1 MGALHAAAAGP
12 AAGGDSSSPG
22 ARNAEKRDVMDHVP
36 NAAAPRTEERGVALI
51 LALMFTM
58 IVAGICLTG
67 TTLLR
72 SHIQKNRTSW
82 ASKSQALQ
90 VARSGLAEAHSWLR
104 RQTSQPVTAFAPLLN
119 TSSSPQVL
127 DTIDPTIG
135 LVREFRVT
143 EKIFARY
150 EVWKRWDADPD
161 AERRAWRQQFQ
172 CEDVSSLRGA
182 AAAGTVWQLR
192 SVGYIYEQFD
202 PDVPFDQ
209 APNKVI
215 ASQVASNEYRRLVF
229 TLPGNAAINV
239 GDGNACHVNTN
250 GRIIGGSAAGIFYP
264 TGSGTPTT
272 GPNNAQRVTGTPRLA
287 TSNNYDDSYE
297 AVFGVSYEQLR
308 AMATLVITNT
318 SSLPSPMPENGIVVI
333 ESNNTVGFDAAKPLR
348 GTALVIVKANTLVQQ
363 GSNSDFNGLLYVDGN
378 LTVREVSTIRGSVVC
393 TGNVTVQGSGTN
405 QYATIQYDGNVLNQL
420 LGRIGNYT
428 TANAT
433 LLPRAAR

>member
-1 MGALHAAAAGP
+1 
-12 AAGGDSSSPG
+12 
-22 ARNAEKRDVMDHVP
+22 MDHVS
-36 NAAAPRTEERGVALI
+36 NAAAPRSEERGIALI

-127 DTIDPTIG
+127 DTIDAEIG

-161 AERRAWRQQFQ
+161 AERRAWRQQQQ
-172 CEDVSSLRGA
+172 CEDVSLMRGA
-182 AAAGTVWQLR
+182 AGAGAVWQLR
-192 SVGYIYEQFD
+192 SVGYIYEQLD

-209 APNKVI
+209 EPNKVI
-215 ASQVASNEYRRLVF
+215 ASQVASNEYRRLVL

-239 GDGNACHVNTN
+239 GDGNSCHVNTN

-264 TGSGTPTT
+264 TGTGTPTT
-272 GPNNAQRVTGTPRLA
+272 GPNNQQRVTGTPRLS

-297 AVFGVSYEQLR
+297 SVFGMSYEQLR

-318 SSLPSPMPENGIVVI
+318 SSLPSPMPDNGIVVI

-348 GTALVIVKANTLVQQ
+348 GTALVVITGNTTIQQ
-363 GSNSDFNGLLYVDGN
+363 GSNSDFSGMLYVEGN

-393 TGNVTVQGSGTN
+393 TGNVTVQGSGAN
-405 QYATIQYDGNVLNQL
+405 QYTTIPYDGNVLNQL

-428 TANAT
+428 MANAT

>member
-1 MGALHAAAAGP
+1 
-12 AAGGDSSSPG
+12 
-22 ARNAEKRDVMDHVP
+22 MDHVP
-36 NAAAPRTEERGVALI
+36 NAATPRTEERGIALI
-51 LALMFTM
+51 LGLMFTM

-119 TSSSPQVL
+119 TTSSPQVL
-127 DTIDPTIG
+127 DTIDPNIG

-150 EVWKRWDADPD
+150 EVWKRWDTDPD
-161 AERRAWRQQFQ
+161 SERRAWRQQFE

-182 AAAGTVWQLR
+182 PASGTIWRLR
-192 SVGYIYEQFD
+192 SVGYIFEQFD
-202 PDVPFDQ
+202 PNVPFDQ

-215 ASQVASNEYRRLVF
+215 ASQVASNEYRRLVL

-239 GDGNACHVNTN
+239 GDGNSCHINTN

-264 TGSGTPTT
+264 AGTGTPTT

-287 TSNNYDDSYE
+287 TTNNYDDSYE
-297 AVFGVSYEQLR
+297 TVFGMSYEQLR
-308 AMATLVITNT
+308 AMATLVITDTN
-318 SSLPSPMPENGIVVI
+318 SIPSPMPEHGIVVI
-333 ESNNTVGFDAAKPLR
+333 ETNNTVSFDASRPLR
-348 GTALVIVKANTLVQQ
+348 GTALVIVKRNTTIQQ
-363 GSNSDFNGLLYVDGN
+363 GSNSDFNGMLYVDGN
-378 LTVREVSTIRGSVVC
+378 LTVRETSTIRGAVVC
-393 TGNVTVQGSGTN
+393 TGNVTVQGSGAG

-420 LGRIGNYT
+420 LGIIGNYAM
-428 TANAT
+428 ANAT
-433 LLPRAAR
+433 LLPRTAH

>member
-1 MGALHAAAAGP
+1 MGGLHGRGDGP
-12 AAGGDSSSPG
+12 AAGLPGSSRRSP
-22 ARNAEKRDVMDHVP
+22 NAEETDDMDHVP
-36 NAAAPRTEERGVALI
+36 NAAAARADERGIALI

-119 TSSSPQVL
+119 TGSNPQVL
-127 DTIDPTIG
+127 DTVDPTIG

-161 AERRAWRQQFQ
+161 AQRRAWRQQHQ
-172 CEDVSSLRGA
+172 CEDVSLLRGA
-182 AAAGTVWQLR
+182 SGTGAVWRLR
-192 SVGYIYEQFD
+192 SIGYIYEQLD
-202 PDVPFDQ
+202 PDVPFDE
-209 APNKVI
+209 APNRII
-215 ASQVASNEYRRLVF
+215 ASQVASNEYRRLVL
-229 TLPGNAAINV
+229 TLPGNAAVNV
-239 GDGNACHVNTN
+239 GDGNACHINTN
-250 GRIIGGSAAGIFYP
+250 GRIIGGSAAGIYYP

-287 TSNNYDDSYE
+287 TTNNYDDSYE
-297 AVFGVSYEQLR
+297 AVFGLSYEQIR
-308 AMATLVITNT
+308 AMATLVITDT
-318 SSLPSPMPENGIVVI
+318 SSLPSPMPDNGIVVI
-333 ESNNTVGFDAAKPLR
+333 ETNNTVGFDAAKPLR
-348 GTALVIVKANTLVQQ
+348 GTALVIIKGNALIQQ

-378 LTVREVSTIRGSVVC
+378 LTVREVSTVRGSVVC
-393 TGNVTVQGSGTN
+393 TGNLTVQGSGSN
-405 QYATIQYDGNVLNQL
+405 QYATIQYDGDVLNQL

-428 TANAT
+428 VANAT